1 MNLDDLDRFRQL
13 DPSGMLEKID
23 ELPAQLEKAWGL
35 GQSLALPSGPA
46 PRRLLIAGLG
56 GSAIGADLLAA
67 YAAPLCP
74 IPITVW
80 RDYDLPAW
88 AAGAETLVI
97 ASSHSGNTEEVLS
110 SFEKAGNAG
119 ASRLAL
125 TTGGELAAQAQ
136 RSGVALW
143 GFPNEGPP
151 RTAVGYS
158 FGLLLALLSRLELTP
173 DASQDVADAA
183 AAMRAQQRKLG
194 AAVPVV
200 NNPAKRMGGQFMGR
214 WPTILGAGLLAPVAR
229 RWRTQINEL
238 AKAVAQFEILPEADH
253 NFIEGVV
260 HPAELFS
267 KTMALFL
274 RASLD
279 HPRNLAR
286 AEATRHLLMVE
297 GFNTDEID
305 AEGDTR
311 LAQQWT
317 CLHYGDFVA
326 YYLAM
331 AYGVDPTPIPVM
343 EGLKQMLKEGTPPLP
358 PPRFGEGVATRGDL
372 TPGPSP

>member
-13 DPSGMLEKID
+13 DPEGMLRHID
-23 ELPAQLEKAWGL
+23 DLPAQLEQAWAL
-35 GQSLALPSGPA
+35 GQTLPLPSGPE
-46 PRRLLIAGLG
+46 PRLVVIAGLG

-67 YAAPLCP
+67 YAAPHCP

-80 RDYDLPAW
+80 RDYDLPAY

-110 SFEKAGNAG
+110 SFERAGRAG

-125 TTGGELAAQAQ
+125 TTGGTLARQAEQ
-136 RSGVALW
+136 EGVTVW
-143 GFPNEGPP
+143 RFPNEGPP

-158 FGLLLALLSRLELTP
+158 FGLLLALLARLALAPE
-173 DASQDVADAA
+173 ASQQVAGAA
-183 AAMRAQQRKLG
+183 AAMRAQQQKLG
-194 AAVPVV
+194 AGIPVV

-214 WPTILGAGLLAPVAR
+214 WPTIVGAGLLAPVAR

-238 AKAVAQFEILPEADH
+238 AKAVAQVEFLPEADH
-253 NFIEGVV
+253 NFVEAVMN
-260 HPAELFS
+260 PAELFS
-267 KTMALFL
+267 KTMVLFL

-317 CLHYGDFVA
+317 CLHYGDYVA

-331 AYGVDPTPIPVM
+331 AYGVDPTPVPVM
-343 EGLKQMLKEGTPPLP
+343 DALKQTLKDVTPPP
-358 PPRFGEGVATRGDL
+358 A
-372 TPGPSP
+372 PSPERGGG

>member
-13 DPSGMLEKID
+13 DPEGMLRKID
-23 ELPAQLEKAWGL
+23 DLPAQLEQAWGL
-35 GQSLALPSGPA
+35 GQTLPLPSGPA
-46 PRRLLIAGLG
+46 PRQLVITGLG

-88 AAGAETLVI
+88 AAEPETLVI
-97 ASSHSGNTEEVLS
+97 ASSHSGNTEEVLG

-119 ASRLAL
+119 ASRLAV
-125 TTGGELAAQAQ
+125 TTDGELAKQAEQ
-136 RSGVALW
+136 AGVPVW
-143 GFPNEGPP
+143 RFPNEGPP

-158 FGLLLALLSRLELTP
+158 FGLLLALLARLTLAP
-173 DASQDVADAA
+173 DASREVAGAA
-183 AAMRAQQRKLG
+183 AAMRSQQRKLG
-194 AAVPVV
+194 AASPVV

-238 AKAVAQFEILPEADH
+238 AKAVAQFEFLPEADH
-253 NFIEGVV
+253 NFVEGVIN
-260 HPAELFS
+260 PAELFS
-267 KTMALFL
+267 KMMVLFL

-317 CLHYGDFVA
+317 CLHYGDYVA

-331 AYGVDPTPIPVM
+331 AYGVDPTPVPVM
-343 EGLKQMLKEGTPPLP
+343 EGLKQTLKGMTSHP
-358 PPRFGEGVATRGDL
+358 ADL

>member
-13 DPSGMLEKID
+13 DPGGMLKKVD
-23 ELPAQLEKAWGL
+23 DLPAQLEKAWGL
-35 GQSLALPSGPA
+35 GQMLPLPSGPA
-46 PRRLLIAGLG
+46 PRQLVIAGLG

-80 RDYDLPAW
+80 RDYDLPAC
-88 AAGAETLVI
+88 AAGAESLVV

-110 SFEKAGNAG
+110 SFEKAGSTG
-119 ASRLAL
+119 ASRLAV
-125 TTGGELAAQAQ
+125 TTGGELAKQAE
-136 RSGVALW
+136 RAGVAVW
-143 GFPNEGPP
+143 RFPNEGPP

-158 FGLLLALLSRLELTP
+158 FGLLLALLARLELAP
-173 DASQDVADAA
+173 GASHDVAGAA

-194 AAVPVV
+194 AAIPVV

-238 AKAVAQFEILPEADH
+238 AKAAAQFEFLPEADH
-253 NFIEGVV
+253 NFVEGVM

-267 KTMALFL
+267 KTMVLFL

-297 GFNTDEID
+297 GLNTDEID

-317 CLHYGDFVA
+317 CLHYGDYVA

-331 AYGVDPTPIPVM
+331 AYGVDPTPVPVM
-343 EGLKQMLKEGTPPLP
+343 EGLKQTLKDMTPPRP
-358 PPRFGEGVATRGDL
+358 DL